1 MGTSKDVVVVGSVN
15 VDMVYSVAA
24 LPLPGETI
32 HSLSA
37 NEFLGGKGSNQ
48 AVSAA
53 RLGSSV
59 AFVGKV
65 GNDSHGPSVRSQL
78 EAESIDTAWLT
89 TSNGP
94 TGTAIVLVDQE
105 AENSIVLSGAANMD
119 ISADDVDAA
128 RSVIEEAAVVVC
140 QYEIPL
146 GAVQRAAE
154 LTKGIFILNPAPA
167 AEVPPEL
174 FDRVDI
180 IVVNETEFEAVFNR
194 TLPRELSEFS
204 SFVSANVRDDLCV
217 IVTLGAGG
225 AMYCQGTSSG
235 HVRPPAVDVVDT
247 TGAGDTFV
255 GAIAEAVSRETS
267 LDDCVRW
274 AVSASALSV
283 TSLGAQSGMPTRV
296 ELDQF
301 TTNTH
306 QPAH

>member
-1 MGTSKDVVVVGSVN
+1 METSRDVTVVGSVN
-15 VDMVYSVAA
+15 VDLVYSVAS

-37 NEFLGGKGSNQ
+37 NEFLGGKGANQ

-53 RLGSSV
+53 RLGIKVS
-59 AFVGKV
+59 FVGKV
-65 GNDSHGPSVRSQL
+65 GNDAHGPSVRNRL
-78 EAESIDTAWLT
+78 EEESIDTQWLT
-89 TSNGP
+89 TSTEP
-94 TGTAIVLVDQE
+94 TGTAIVLVDQA

-119 ISADDVDAA
+119 ISVDDVDAA
-128 RSVIEEAAVVVC
+128 RSVIENAAVVVC

-146 GAVQRAAE
+146 AAVTRAAE
-154 LTKGIFILNPAPA
+154 LTKGTFILNPAPA
-167 AEVPPEL
+167 DAVPADL

-194 TLPRELSEFS
+194 ILPRELSELS
-204 SFVSANVRDDLCV
+204 SFVQANVRDDLCV
-217 IVTLGAGG
+217 IVTLGADG
-225 AMYCQGTSSG
+225 AMYCQGVTSG
-235 HVRPPAVDVVDT
+235 HIRPPAVNVVDT

-255 GAIAEAVSRETS
+255 GAIAEAVSREMS
-267 LDDCVRW
+267 LDECVRW

-296 ELDQF
+296 ELEEF